1 MVCIYAVVSP
11 DIGDLGGLV
20 FSDDLEPVPFVF
32 RDFREVIRCGR
43 IWAPCRPESFYFN
56 FSIAL
61 STVLLGCFLS
71 VSYSVLGNAGSYIE
85 VYLSFVFDSAILFIA
100 LYPIIRDG

>member
-1 MVCIYAVVSP
+1 MVVCIYAVVSP

-43 IWAPCRPESFYFN
+43 I
-56 FSIAL
+56 
-61 STVLLGCFLS
+61 
-71 VSYSVLGNAGSYIE
+71 
-85 VYLSFVFDSAILFIA
+85 
-100 LYPIIRDG
+100 